1 VLYITNSIP
10 DCCYYDKAIVYFA
23 DSYIRQDLSQGVTM
37 ASIIVTSGEQKGEY
51 LPLGRRTNVIGR
63 AEALPM
69 QILDDKVSRKHLR
82 ILYDENTNEHSAED
96 MNSKHGVIINDRK
109 ITDITKLTEGDR
121 IRIGQTT
128 LIYTEKDFDDRES
141 ALSHFKKIGERQRPT
156 MIE

>member
-1 VLYITNSIP
+1 
-10 DCCYYDKAIVYFA
+10 
-23 DSYIRQDLSQGVTM
+23 M

-69 QILDDKVSRKHLR
+69 QILDDMVSRKHLR
-82 ILYDENTNEHSAED
+82 IWYDEKTKEHSAED
-96 MNSKHGVIINDRK
+96 MNSKHGVIINNKR
-109 ITDITKLTEGDR
+109 ITEITILREGDQ
-121 IRIGQTT
+121 IRIGQTM
-128 LIYTEKDFDDRES
+128 LLYTDKDFDDRES

>member
-1 VLYITNSIP
+1 
-10 DCCYYDKAIVYFA
+10 
-23 DSYIRQDLSQGVTM
+23 M
-37 ASIIVTSGEQKGEY
+37 ASIIVTSGEHKGEY

-69 QILDDKVSRKHLR
+69 QILDDMVSRKHLR
-82 ILYDENTNEHSAED
+82 IRYDENTKEHSAED
-96 MNSKHGVIINDRK
+96 MNSKHGVIINNKK
-109 ITDITKLTEGDR
+109 ISEITTLKEGDE

-128 LIYTEKDFDDRES
+128 LLYTEKDFDDSES